1 MKPATTGKVGKRG
14 HPATQFKPGQ
24 SGNPKGRP
32 VGSRQR
38 LGEKFINDL
47 AADYDV
53 HGAAAIVTLRTEQPA
68 AYIKIV
74 ADLMPKDLNL
84 NVDASQAF
92 VEMLKMVSGE

>member
-1 MKPATTGKVGKRG
+1 MAVTTGVTKKPRG
-14 HPATQFKPGQ
+14 PGRKFLPGQ

-47 AADYDV
+47 AADYDA
-53 HGAAAIVTLRTEQPA
+53 HGSAAIVTLRTEQPA